1 VLAIPGCIPESQCGF
16 LPGRSTVDAILVSR
30 LLASNALER
39 DIKLFK
45 CFIDL
50 TKAYDRVDRDTLWIV
65 LERYGVPPKLLTV
78 IKNLHVGA
86 FAKVKIKSATGEDIF
101 SEALELL
108 RGLKQGSVF
117 APLLFNIFFGAI
129 IQAFHRECEKS
140 TIALGVNFGY
150 DLCKNTLDC
159 FSANR
164 NTKYIRLLEIL
175 FADDCELFAESEQA
189 LQIMVEIFDRVCSA
203 FAQELSI
210 KKTQVMVVERLSNNR
225 TKTVP
230 SIKVRGVV
238 LVVVESFVYLGSR
251 ESNEGDM
258 TIEVGIRKQR
268 MIAAFSLWS
277 GRILMNR
284 NISLRL
290 RLIFFTMIVIPN
302 GVYGCSTW
310 NLSAADIKTLDA
322 VQFRLLKKLLL
333 VPKIQRISYETV
345 LSRCKKAGCNIVPIE
360 CKILRLQLRYLG
372 HIERMG
378 SNRFQRIIVHGGI
391 SSGKRKQGQPPKSF
405 RHAAQYA
412 LENFGLLHQDW
423 RTLAQ
428 DRVAWRLRVN
438 KSGNDF
444 FVQKWLEKR
453 AAAKAIRHAL
463 ILGNNIAAHKRAVL
477 LKNYYGTHR
486 KNRNRDR
493 FRNNKK
499 TQSSGGLVPM

>member
-1 VLAIPGCIPESQCGF
+1 M
-16 LPGRSTVDAILVSR
+16 
-30 LLASNALER
+30 
-39 DIKLFK
+39 
-45 CFIDL
+45 
-50 TKAYDRVDRDTLWIV
+50 
-65 LERYGVPPKLLTV
+65 
-78 IKNLHVGA
+78 
-86 FAKVKIKSATGEDIF
+86 KV
-101 SEALELL
+101 
-108 RGLKQGSVF
+108 
-117 APLLFNIFFGAI
+117 
-129 IQAFHRECEKS
+129 
-140 TIALGVNFGY
+140 
-150 DLCKNTLDC
+150 
-159 FSANR
+159 
-164 NTKYIRLLEIL
+164 
-175 FADDCELFAESEQA
+175 
-189 LQIMVEIFDRVCSA
+189 
-203 FAQELSI
+203 
-210 KKTQVMVVERLSNNR
+210 
-225 TKTVP
+225 
-230 SIKVRGVV
+230 
-238 LVVVESFVYLGSR
+238 
-251 ESNEGDM
+251 
-258 TIEVGIRKQR
+258 EVAIRKQR
-268 MIAAFSLWS
+268 MIAAFSMWS

-477 LKNYYGTHR
+477 LKNYYDTHR